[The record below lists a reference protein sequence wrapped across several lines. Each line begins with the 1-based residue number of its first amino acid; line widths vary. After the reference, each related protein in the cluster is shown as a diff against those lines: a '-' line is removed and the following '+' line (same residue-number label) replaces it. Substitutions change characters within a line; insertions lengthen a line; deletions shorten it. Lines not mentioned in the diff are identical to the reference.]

1 MLTSAKIVLIQPR
14 TRILI
19 KLATVE
25 FFDISLAGVYF
36 TSVLITAFY
45 HARGV
50 ARARGGTDARHP
62 QCYVPMRAE
71 PAAAAPVRRRSD
83 SVGDQGTQKA
93 KKPKGKAACK
103 KKSKPE

>member
-62 QCYVPMRAE
+62 QCKERGAPSRSAE
-71 PAAAAPVRRRSD
+71 AR
-83 SVGDQGTQKA
+83 
-93 KKPKGKAACK
+93 
-103 KKSKPE
+103 PEEFRWG